1 LPSDVLVDLF
11 VSVDGWA
18 GSDGL
23 PPYFGYLGPEL
34 AEWIRAESAVP
45 EVMLMG
51 RVTFDVLSALPEDA
65 RDEGWERMQRQ
76 QKVIFSRTLTRVP
89 WPNTRLSND
98 LVGEV
103 RAMRGSDGPRLRTIG
118 SLSVARQLV
127 SAGLVDRLRLMIFPL
142 LAGQAGRE
150 SAFAGV
156 ASVDLEP
163 VDQLLLDGRVLLVEY
178 RPTGRDIPRG

>member
-1 LPSDVLVDLF
+1 M
-11 VSVDGWA
+11 DGWA

-34 AEWIRAESAVP
+34 EEWIRAESAVP
-45 EVMLMG
+45 EVILMG
-51 RVTFDVLSALPEDA
+51 RVTFDVLSALPENV
-65 RDEGWERMQRQ
+65 RDEGWDRMQRQ
-76 QKVIFSRTLTRVP
+76 PKVVFSRTLTGVP

-103 RAMRGSDGPRLRTIG
+103 RAMRASDGPRLRTIG
-118 SLSVARQLV
+118 SLSVGRQLV

-142 LAGQAGRE
+142 LAGRAGRE
-150 SAFAGV
+150 SAFADV

-163 VDQLLLDGRVLLVEY
+163 VDEQLLDGRVLLVEY